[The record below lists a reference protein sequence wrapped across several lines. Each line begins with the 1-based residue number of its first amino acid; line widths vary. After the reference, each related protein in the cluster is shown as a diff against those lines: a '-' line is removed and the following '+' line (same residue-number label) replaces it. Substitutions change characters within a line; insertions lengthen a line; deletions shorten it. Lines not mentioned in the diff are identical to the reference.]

1 MTIYDPKRMY
11 APSAAVAKV
20 VASKGQI
27 GLVRKW
33 LPHASSPARQTA
45 MPARIATLH
54 KMTFNVANP
63 SPGWTILR

>member
-27 GLVRKW
+27 GL
-33 LPHASSPARQTA
+33 
-45 MPARIATLH
+45 
-54 KMTFNVANP
+54 
-63 SPGWTILR
+63 GIL